1 MSREESI
8 GPALVVGLAPPN
20 AGALFLL
27 AQDGAQP
34 AADKAVEDAEQSRCG
49 VLKIAE
55 PAPQQRVEIMD
66 DPLKAVASAAA
77 GDASHFVLERRQAL
91 LAHQPATRL
100 KPVAQELKPLSRLA
114 AVADPCLLW
123 VQGQAVGRDPR
134 LNLAQGGHSLCFRP
148 AQEHKVVGPRVRASR
163 GPRTGSAH
171 HPAPAR

>member
-8 GPALVVGLAPPN
+8 GPAVMVGLAPAN

-49 VLKIAE
+49 VLEIAK
-55 PAPQQRVEIMD
+55 PAPKHRVEVAD
-66 DPLKAVASAAA
+66 DPLEAVASAAA
-77 GDASHFVLERRQAL
+77 GHASHFVLERLEAL
-91 LAHQPATRL
+91 LAHQPATRR
-100 KPVAQELKPLSRLA
+100 KPVAQELKSLSRLA

-134 LNLAQGGHSLCFRP
+134 LDLAQGGH
-148 AQEHKVVGPRVRASR
+148 G
-163 GPRTGSAH
+163 
-171 HPAPAR
+171 